1 MNYIIALMKTIDKKK
16 DNEILEEHI
25 SYLNGHIEKGNI
37 LAKGPFTDHSG
48 GFIIFSVKTME
59 EAQQI
64 AGQDPAA
71 LNKTREF
78 TFKEWKC
85 SIEIDTKGVM
95 PH

>member
-25 SYLNGHIEKGNI
+25 DYLNKHIEKGNI

-48 GFIIFSVKTME
+48 GFIIFGVKSME

-64 AGQDPAA
+64 ADHDPAA
-71 LNKTREF
+71 INKTREF
-78 TFKEWKC
+78 ILKEWKC
-85 SIEIDTKGVM
+85 SAELQS
-95 PH
+95 